1 MERGLSHSLAVGR
14 LKILQM
20 IQVSSSEGEHAFW
33 HSGMQMCASL
43 YSNVAFWMLSSQGIG
58 VSVEVWVE
66 QGALPTAVSSTL
78 NDLCPQGNIH
88 HMFHQWMISN

>member
-1 MERGLSHSLAVGR
+1 MERGLSHPVAVGW
-14 LKILQM
+14 LKILEM

-66 QGALPTAVSSTL
+66 QGALPTAHL
-78 NDLCPQGNIH
+78 
-88 HMFHQWMISN
+88 MISVLRATYITCFTSGSLISN